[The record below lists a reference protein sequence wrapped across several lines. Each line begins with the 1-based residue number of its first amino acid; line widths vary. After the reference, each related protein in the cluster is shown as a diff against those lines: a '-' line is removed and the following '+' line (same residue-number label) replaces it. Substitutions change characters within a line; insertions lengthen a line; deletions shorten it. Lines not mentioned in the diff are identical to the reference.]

1 MEHPNELPK
10 EKGWGH
16 DSDHNKGSNKDNKA
30 KNYAPDEEPEDS
42 GKVTHNYGF
51 YDVNKGS
58 DEEEPE
64 KQEDESELDE
74 YELGMAQNAKKYGM
88 DRQSFEKQLIQ
99 LSNKYSV
106 SFESFNYINGNQVQV
121 TKKDGSKVL
130 VDIKTLAE
138 VK

>member
-1 MEHPNELPK
+1 
-10 EKGWGH
+10 
-16 DSDHNKGSNKDNKA
+16 
-30 KNYAPDEEPEDS
+30 
-42 GKVTHNYGF
+42 
-51 YDVNKGS
+51 
-58 DEEEPE
+58 
-64 KQEDESELDE
+64 
-74 YELGMAQNAKKYGM
+74 MAQNAKKYGM